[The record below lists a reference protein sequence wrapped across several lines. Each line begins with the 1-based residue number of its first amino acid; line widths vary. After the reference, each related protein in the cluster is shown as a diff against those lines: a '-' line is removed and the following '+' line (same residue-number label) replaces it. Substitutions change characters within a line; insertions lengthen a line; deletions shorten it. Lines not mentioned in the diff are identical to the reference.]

1 MGRLPPLKALRAFE
15 AAARHMSFKAA
26 ADELALTPTAISH
39 QIRLLETALGR
50 ALFRRRPRPLTLTPA
65 GAALFPVV
73 RNGFESIVEAFAM
86 VRNEDVSR
94 RLEAIDAPDEMR
106 RFPATSKQVDEKPVP
121 ASTQPARASTIERYD
136 ISEELVP
143 SILHPG
149 SSSPRLS
156 LVVLPFANV
165 GGDHEQEYFAD
176 GITESL
182 TVDLSRIS
190 GAFVIARNTAF
201 AYKNKAID
209 LRHGV
214 VS

>member
-121 ASTQPARASTIERYD
+121 ASTQPARASTIERYAPRA
-136 ISEELVP
+136 SP
-143 SILHPG
+143 SISRVSRARSLSPG
-149 SSSPRLS
+149 TP
-156 LVVLPFANV
+156 P
-165 GGDHEQEYFAD
+165 
-176 GITESL
+176 
-182 TVDLSRIS
+182 SRTRIRRS
-190 GAFVIARNTAF
+190 T
-201 AYKNKAID
+201 
-209 LRHGV
+209 
-214 VS
+214 